1 MAYRANVTDK
11 QQAQIE
17 EFNFD
22 GGSPVFADG
31 ETRMIGKEARGGAMR
46 VIGANSGVPANSS
59 SGVVIPHDDQPTRI
73 PSDTIGRP

>member
-11 QQAQIE
+11 QQNQLE
-17 EFNFD
+17 EATFE
-22 GGSPVFADG
+22 GGIPVFEDR
-31 ETRMIGKEARGGAMR
+31 ETRVVGKEARGGTMR

-59 SGVVIPHDDQPTRI
+59 SGVVIPHDDLPGSF